1 MNCFR
6 HATTDSKKVIDREVK
21 DHFLRVWDTLA
32 KAMDACYLIELHTNP
47 QTRFG
52 KVRLKRAWKKIVADT
67 EELRK
72 RFELQNTEDL
82 AYAAKRELLRIGV
95 DLDEWYRELERERHR

>member
-1 MNCFR
+1 MKCYQ

-21 DHFLRVWDTLA
+21 DHFLRVWDTLG

-52 KVRLKRAWKKIVADT
+52 KVRLKRAWKKI
-67 EELRK
+67 
-72 RFELQNTEDL
+72 
-82 AYAAKRELLRIGV
+82 GV